1 MRLSLKTKFT
11 LATSLL
17 VLAVVAVVSALYL
30 GRLTSQ
36 VLHQADDRARF
47 VAQQVFLACQNAL
60 ADASETGRAPRS
72 LKAEDIREYV
82 RTTLDNSSP
91 LNSLI
96 ESAVGYSP
104 TIYEITISGDDGA
117 VLVSSDASKRG
128 QMAPAR
134 PSVDL
139 LVHGG
144 FVNQL
149 RTLYGP
155 PQTYEYSLP
164 FSLGSGPFGNI
175 RIGLSSTLLR
185 DEISP
190 GLRSAVYW
198 ALGSVLLSTL
208 LALLVSRITLAP
220 LERIS
225 KQLDRIS
232 AGEFDFEPAVARG
245 DELGVVSTKITGIG
259 KQLHDVR
266 EIFSTLRENLDQVMQ
281 GLGDGLLLFNAE
293 GRAVLVSPSVEKF
306 LGGRVE
312 DLRGRVASEIFP
324 ARHPLR
330 GVLRAEGEQIE
341 SVESTEVT
349 LERAS
354 RPLRIRVSAQVIR
367 EHGKRMGTLVTL
379 HDIETLE
386 RIGNQLQVSERLAA
400 LGRVTAGVAH
410 EVKNPLN
417 SMRLWLEVLK
427 ANMPIDP
434 EPQQAVKML
443 DSEIDRLDRAV
454 KTFLNF
460 TKPVEINL
468 EETDLRAVIEEVL
481 DAARPSISKAGLE
494 MSVDLPGNF
503 PPVLLDRQLI
513 HQCVLNL
520 LLNAS
525 SFTPPGGRVTINLQ
539 RQGDYAVISVSDTGK
554 GISPEDRGKIFQ
566 LFFTTRPGGTGIGL
580 ANTFRFVQLH
590 NGRIEF
596 ESESGI
602 GTTFRVELPLAR
614 TEGASP
620 ASSAQ
625 PLPLAKV
632 RDFSQPFAAEKR

>member
-17 VLAVVAVVSALYL
+17 VLAVVAVVSVLYL

-60 ADASETGRAPRS
+60 ADASETGRSPRS
-72 LKAEDIREYV
+72 LQPADIREYV

-117 VLVSSDASKRG
+117 VLVSSDSSKRG
-128 QMAPAR
+128 QKVPVR

-144 FVNQL
+144 FIQQL

-190 GLRSAVYW
+190 GLRSAGYW
-198 ALGSVLLSTL
+198 ALGSVWLSTL

-232 AGEFDFEPAVARG
+232 AGEFDLEPAVERG

-266 EIFSTLRENLDQVMQ
+266 EIFSTLRESLDQVMQ
-281 GLGDGLLLFNAE
+281 GLGDGLLLFNTE
-293 GRAVLVSPSVEKF
+293 DRAVLVSPSVEKF
-306 LGGRVE
+306 LGGHAE
-312 DLRGRVASEIFP
+312 DLRGRRVSEIF
-324 ARHPLR
+324 ALRHPLHAA
-330 GVLRAEGEQIE
+330 LRIEGDHIE
-341 SVESTEVT
+341 SVEGTEVT
-349 LERAS
+349 LERGAGQ
-354 RPLRIRVSAQVIR
+354 LRIGVSAQVIR

-379 HDIETLE
+379 HDIETLQ
-386 RIGNQLQVSERLAA
+386 RIGDQLQVSERLAA

-468 EETDLRAVIEEVL
+468 EESDVRALIEEVL
-481 DAARPSISKAGLE
+481 DAARPSVAQAGLE
-494 MSVDLPGNF
+494 LAVDLPENF

-520 LLNAS
+520 LLNAC
-525 SFTPPGGRVTINLQ
+525 SFTPPGGRVLV
-539 RQGDYAVISVSDTGK
+539 RLERKGEFGAISVSDTGK
-554 GISPEDRGKIFQ
+554 GISPEDRSKIFQ
-566 LFFTTRPGGTGIGL
+566 LFFTTRLGGTGIGL

-596 ESESGI
+596 ESELGQ

-614 TEGASP
+614 RDAVP
-620 ASSAQ
+620 AG
-625 PLPLAKV
+625 KV
-632 RDFSQPFAAEKR
+632 RDFSQPFVAEKR